1 MNTAKLVNSAL
12 TGGGL
17 IYPENLNV
25 VIGSEN
31 KGYPK
36 GTVLDANATLS
47 LAGQASSGSGQQG
60 NSQQNQSTISN
71 GDVANSLIMSAG
83 NNTATQNGAIALGI
97 NSRAENIS
105 AIAIGRG
112 ARATGRQSFS
122 SGASWYQFV
131 VNGQY
136 QPGVKKYT
144 ITTNVDKTLKY
155 IPNSTS
161 IYSFGQ
167 NVESSKYLC
176 QIIKSERIGD
186 NQFSIEVDK
195 SINEQ
200 SVLENGTRFRFVFG
214 CAVGASC
221 VSLGSSNVN
230 GSNSFGSG
238 FNNIVNGESSGSI
251 GFGNI
256 VEGNYSTA
264 FGGLNKIKGDGCFAG
279 GTYNNISGS
288 DSTTFGDFGI
298 ITADQSLVE
307 GGYNQATNRKVHAE
321 GNFTAG
327 TGYSSHVEG
336 GWQIC
341 VLSLT
346 GSNSTY
352 EIVNFV
358 DNNDKLDIQYLK
370 NIKNCV
376 IRYYPTH
383 NYNDYY
389 DQKIVLITSIEESGS
404 KLILKT
410 SSPLEAQF
418 PGQTSITNTQYAVP
432 LAISIGTASHS
443 ENCSQ
448 SIGDLSHSEGFKT
461 ITTNQAEHAE
471 GKYNLSTKN
480 DDLSKATVHTIGIGQ
495 AGNRM
500 NSEETKYN
508 GDKYILNVGGYNG
521 KNSDN
526 SKTLQQVIS
535 DIETAVSLNSNG
547 PWDVDITS
555 EFINGNV
562 TIYPTQMW
570 NINQASKRV
579 YFLADLKQGDVIAIP
594 DTLRMYIGWKKADG
608 TFGLA
613 DWATAAKKYTVT
625 VDGKYVIL
633 VANNIVSG
641 DVQTSTLSSFGKIM
655 LRTSNPEFKPTA
667 QTEAKKD
674 HTNDDKVMRGIA
686 HQGFHKLER
695 ANSLAAFRA
704 AAKEGWRYVE
714 TDTYMTSD
722 GKFIVSHDPYL
733 PAGWTNGTVTTTYG
747 SYKYEEHTL
756 AEILAFHGPNNEK
769 TDTLEEFCKT
779 CKECGLH
786 PYIEIKQGMMW
797 QGNTIDTTNPRYNGK
812 PYAIKLLDIVNR
824 YGLRG
829 NATFISSTAY
839 TLRLMADKD
848 QSYRYGIVY
857 FGKIGSSFSEWT
869 TLFNQINEFNT
880 DAAASKA
887 YLFADVNIDNL
898 KTAEAGSV
906 DKLAET
912 GCALEVWTA
921 VTKDDLDNLD
931 PYVTG
936 VTSDNIHAGEIL
948 AKKI

>member
-17 IYPENLNV
+17 KYPENLNV
-25 VIGSEN
+25 IIGNEDH
-31 KGYPK
+31 GYPK
-36 GTVLDANATLS
+36 GYVLDANAV
-47 LAGQASSGSGQQG
+47 AGLTPSNGGDNNSGSGQQ
-60 NSQQNQSTISN
+60 NQSSISS
-71 GDVANSLIMSAG
+71 GDVANSLIMNSG
-83 NNTATQNGAIALGI
+83 NNIATQNGAIALGI

-112 ARATGRQSFS
+112 ARSTGRQSFS

-144 ITTNVDKTLKY
+144 ITTNIDKTLKY

-186 NQFSIEVDK
+186 NQLSIEVDK

-214 CAVGASC
+214 CAVGANC

-238 FNNIVNGESSGSI
+238 FNNAVNGESSGSI

-256 VEGNYSTA
+256 VEGNYSAA
-264 FGGLNKIKGDGCFAG
+264 FGGLNKIKGDGCFTG

-298 ITADQSLVE
+298 ITADQSFVE

-327 TGYSSHVEG
+327 TGHSSHVEG
-336 GWQIC
+336 GYRIC
-341 VLSLT
+341 ELYLT
-346 GSNSTY
+346 GSNSVY
-352 EIVNFV
+352 EIVNFTEN
-358 DNNDKLDIQYLK
+358 DDKLDAQYLK

-389 DQKIVLITSIEESGS
+389 DQKIVLITSIEENGS

-410 SSPLEAQF
+410 NSPLEAQF
-418 PGQTSITNTQYAVP
+418 PGQTSITNTRYAIP
-432 LAISIGTASHS
+432 FAISIGVASHS

-555 EFINGNV
+555 EFVNGNV
-562 TIYPTQMW
+562 TIKPLSMW
-570 NINQASKRV
+570 TISQGVKRV
-579 YFLADLKQGDVIAIP
+579 YFLADLKQGDTITIP
-594 DTLRMYIGWKKADG
+594 DSLRMYIGWKISDNR
-608 TFGLA
+608 FGMA
-613 DWATAAKKYTVT
+613 DWNTAGKKYTFPA
-625 VDGKYVIL
+625 DNQYVIL
-633 VANNIVSG
+633 VATANDNPG
-641 DVQTSTLSSFGKIM
+641 VQTNTLQSYGKIM
-655 LRTSNPEFKPTA
+655 LKTSNPDFKPTV

-733 PAGWTNGTVTTTYG
+733 PVGWTDGTTTTTQG

-786 PYIEIKQGMMW
+786 PYIEIKQGKMADP
-797 QGNTIDTTNPRYNGK
+797 NTLDTTNPRYSGK
-812 PYAIKLLDIVNR
+812 GYCLKILDIVNR
-824 YGLRG
+824 CGLRG
-829 NATFISSTAY
+829 NATFIASVPY
-839 TLRLMADKD
+839 TLLLMARVD

-857 FGKIGSSFSEWT
+857 FYQLKNSDANWT
-869 TLFNQINEFNT
+869 TVLSKIDEYNN
-880 DAAASKA
+880 DANASKA
-887 YLFADVNIDNL
+887 YLFLDANINNL
-898 KTAEAGSV
+898 KVADADAV
-906 DKLAET
+906 DTLALKN
-912 GCALEVWTA
+912 CALEVWTA